1 MRIVYI
7 SKYLILPEYGPP
19 TRHYFLSKGMSR
31 LENSQVMLIGSR
43 SSLGRVPGFNGLFL
57 TRNEGDVEM
66 VTLNGPDVTPGFNK
80 KRLWSWVIFEKNLY
94 RFREYI
100 KRFRPEVIVVSS
112 LSILTFLTGVFLKKW
127 LKVPLVL
134 EVRDI
139 YPLTLVEVGNYKKYH
154 PAVSFL
160 GMVEKW
166 GYKNADLVISTLPN
180 AKEHVEAVKG
190 SPVNFRYIPMGIEQS
205 FFEDPAP
212 VDPAAFNK
220 KEGDFWVGYAGTL
233 GTANALDTIFEVA
246 KELESTHPQIKFA
259 FIGDGPL
266 KEHFVKEYGEL
277 SNIKFIPP
285 VAKKDLQ
292 PYLAR
297 MDMLVNTWLNK
308 SIYRFGISPNK
319 WMDYMLSARP
329 ILVAFSGYPCIIDAA
344 GCGKFVEAENKE
356 ALKSGILEF
365 YSRDKT
371 ELDEMGRRGREYL
384 LNNLEYS
391 KLSEEFYNALKSI
404 KKESKSLVHE

>member
-7 SKYLILPEYGPP
+7 SKYIILPEFGPP
-19 TRHYFLSKGMSR
+19 TRHYFLSKGLTR
-31 LENSQVMLIGSR
+31 IENSQVMLIGSR
-43 SSLGRVPGFNGLFL
+43 STLGRVPEFNGLFL
-57 TRNEGDVEM
+57 SRNEGDVEM
-66 VTLNGPDVTPGFNK
+66 VTLNGPHVTAGFNK

-100 KRFRPEVIVVSS
+100 KRFKPDVVVVSS
-112 LSILTFLTGVFLKKW
+112 LSILTFLTGIFLKKW

-166 GYKNADLVISTLPN
+166 GYKNADLVLSTLPN
-180 AKEHVEAVKG
+180 AKEHIEAVKG
-190 SPVNFRYIPMGIEQS
+190 SPVKFKYIPMGVELS

-212 VDPAAFNK
+212 VDPAVIREN
-220 KEGDFWVGYAGTL
+220 EGEFWIGYAGTL
-233 GTANALDTIFEVA
+233 GTANALDTLFETA
-246 KELESTHPQIKFA
+246 RELENSHPKIKFA

-266 KEHFVKEYGEL
+266 KDHYMKEYGGL
-277 SNIKFIPP
+277 SNIKFIPS

-292 PYLAR
+292 SYLVQ
-297 MDMLVNTWLNK
+297 MDLLVNTWLNK

-329 ILVAFSGYPCIIDAA
+329 ILVAFSGHPCIIDAA
-344 GCGKFVEAENKE
+344 DCGKFVEAESLESLKE
-356 ALKSGILEF
+356 GILEF
-365 YSRDKT
+365 YYMDKK
-371 ELDEMGRRGREYL
+371 ELDAMGKRGREYL
-384 LNNLEYS
+384 LNNLEYG
-391 KLSEEFYNALKSI
+391 KLSEEFFNALKSI
-404 KKESKSLVHE
+404 KEESKSLVHE